1 MHIVTHIVTHIV
13 IKNKSCVI
21 KLKNFDIYRIH
32 TYTAMNTYLE
42 NWFGYS
48 MDIFDTLIK
57 NYDYYTKNEYIDLLH
72 KAKLERDSLMQE
84 NEKLK
89 TELATI
95 NTNIVTNLHRDLIY
109 MQQQINTTIKPKYNI
124 EKKIEQLDV

>member
-1 MHIVTHIVTHIV
+1 
-13 IKNKSCVI
+13 
-21 KLKNFDIYRIH
+21 
-32 TYTAMNTYLE
+32 MNTYLE

-57 NYDYYTKNEYIDLLH
+57 NYDYYTKNEYIDLLY
-72 KAKLERDSLMQE
+72 KAKLERDSLIQE
-84 NEKLK
+84 NQRLK

-95 NTNIVTNLHRDLIY
+95 NTNIVANLHRDLIY
-109 MQQQINTTIKPKYNI
+109 MQQQVNTTIKPKYNI